1 MKNLICIISGEP
13 NSINSEIIGKVLKMK
28 KKFSRQ
34 DFFIIGNYKLIKKF
48 KAKHIG
54 FASIID
60 RSTKKSLKINKQIVS
75 HLKIDVPTYKRNRLP
90 KNLKSIPITTPG
102 SRYLK

>member
-1 MKNLICIISGEP
+1 MIIEDV
-13 NSINSEIIGKVLKMK
+13 ITTGKSSMECV
-28 KKFSRQ
+28 
-34 DFFIIGNYKLIKKF
+34 KLIKKF